1 MIIDANELIIGR
13 LATFVA
19 KQLLLGEE
27 VSIVNSEKAVISGPR
42 KKILN
47 NYKEKRERGHPY
59 AGPFTP
65 TQPHMLL
72 KRTIRG
78 MLPWGQSRGREA
90 YKRIKCYNGVPKEF
104 QGKQFETVA
113 QANVSKL
120 PHYKFMKLSELSE
133 ELK

>member
-1 MIIDANELIIGR
+1 MIIDANELILGR

-19 KQLLLGEE
+19 KKLLLGEE
-27 VSIVNSEKAVISGPR
+27 ITIVNSENAVISGTR

-47 NYKEKRERGHPY
+47 SYKERRERGHPY
-59 AGPFTP
+59 AGPFFP

-78 MLPWGQSRGREA
+78 MIPWGQSRGREA
-90 YKRIKCYNGVPKEF
+90 FKRVKCYNGVPKEF
-104 QGKQFETVA
+104 QGKQLETVA
-113 QANVSKL
+113 GANASKL